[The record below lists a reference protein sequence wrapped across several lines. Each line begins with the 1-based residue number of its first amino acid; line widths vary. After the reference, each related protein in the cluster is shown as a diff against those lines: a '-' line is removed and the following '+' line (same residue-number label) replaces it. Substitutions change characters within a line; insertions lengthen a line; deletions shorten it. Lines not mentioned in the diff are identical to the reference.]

1 MRRRR
6 FQWRLRRPSEE
17 AAVAVVLVPGARGEA
32 VEVAVEEV
40 SLTMT
45 GMRLVRD

>member
-1 MRRRR
+1 MEI
-6 FQWRLRRPSEE
+6 EE
-17 AAVAVVLVPGARGEA
+17 AVRGGSSSRGSGSRRRGEA